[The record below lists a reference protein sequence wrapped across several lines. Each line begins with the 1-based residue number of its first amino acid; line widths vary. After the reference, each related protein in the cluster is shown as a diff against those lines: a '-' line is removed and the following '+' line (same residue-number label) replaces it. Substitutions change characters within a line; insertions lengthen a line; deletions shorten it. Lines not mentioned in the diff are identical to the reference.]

1 MDEAKVAELIEG
13 FRRGSISAEEFA
25 KTMNAAMKDV
35 KDSSGKF
42 STTFTTGAGQVVS
55 GVTSFT
61 KSMANGAQGASAF
74 SGIITATTTGLSTML
89 GKFGVAGEAIG
100 KMAAFG
106 EGYVVQALK
115 QSDDLFAT
123 FQGLSKIGG
132 AGTEGMKGIFDN
144 MQKLGMTM
152 DQLPQFGALITKNS
166 EALAVMGGTVSE
178 GTKKFATVA
187 SSIQQSGLQTQ
198 FERMGITV
206 QEQNERTADYLKL
219 QTLTGMGAVKTQA
232 QLNDGAAEYIR
243 QQDRLSRLT
252 GKSAD
257 SLAKEAEA
265 RQSNERYAAVTLEL
279 QMKAAAAKAAGD
291 DEGFK
296 AAQAQLDMNEELL
309 KRTPASLK
317 QGIQDLMSGVVN
329 SPDAQKIFIT
339 APKLA
344 QDVMAQQY
352 SSAEQLENMIISGQ
366 AEMKASAERDI
377 GLAKAGLANK
387 VGADYA
393 GRIAFGKIASGEAAK
408 LATKEQTTQAAG
420 GGDVDVNNQVALR
433 DAQRA
438 TTTAMDDL
446 VKIGVGPLTSGME
459 KLATNL
465 AGVVTVLPGVGK
477 NVPLNREPTKEEAAR
492 GITKEQVARGRYAPA
507 TADLKSELP
516 DIDMDKLSA
525 AWKTF
530 VSNAVFNL
538 TTETDKKA
546 TEKKKV
552 PENTPDNR
560 PNFGQDAAEPAV
572 RQAPSD
578 NNRPAARQAP
588 TEDNRPN
595 FSQRPDRG
603 AGPAYQT
610 PVVLG
615 DTRPENQTSTKSAAA
630 GSATEL
636 ATMFSDGFKAL
647 SRGQAEQTASVDELV
662 ELMRRSVGVQG
673 KILQT
678 SRA

>member
-1 MDEAKVAELIEG
+1 MALTTDELADITKAAEAFKDAGGKASDFASSL
-13 FRRGSISAEEFA
+13 STSANNL
-25 KTMNAAMKDV
+25 KN
-35 KDSSGKF
+35 SSG
-42 STTFTTGAGQVVS
+42 TFGNAFIQASGQVGT
-55 GVTSFT
+55 GVANFT

-74 SGIITATTTGLSTML
+74 SGIITSTTAGLGTML
-89 GKFGVAGEAIG
+89 AKFGVTGDAIG
-100 KMAAFG
+100 KMAKFG

-132 AGTEGMKGIFDN
+132 AGVEGMQGIFDN

-152 DQLPQFGALITKNS
+152 DQLPQFGALIAKNS
-166 EALAVMGGTVSE
+166 EALAVMGGTVAE

-206 QEQNERTADYLKL
+206 QEQNERTADYLRL

-232 QLNDGAAEYIR
+232 QLNEGAAEYIR

-279 QMKAAAAKAAGD
+279 QMKAAAAKEAGD
-291 DEGFK
+291 TAGFQ
-296 AAQAQLDMNEELL
+296 AAQNQLKMNEELL
-309 KRTPASLK
+309 NRTPASLK

-352 SSAEQLENMIISGQ
+352 SSAEKLEEMIVSGQ
-366 AEMKASAERDI
+366 EEMKASAVRDV

-408 LATKEQTTQAAG
+408 LAGKEQTTQAAG

-433 DAQRA
+433 DAQRQ
-438 TTTAMDDL
+438 TTTAMDNL
-446 VKIGVGPLTSGME
+446 VKFGVGPLTSGMT
-459 KLATNL
+459 KLATGL
-465 AGVVTVLPGVGK
+465 AGVVTVLPGAGK
-477 NVPLNREPTKEEAAR
+477 KTPLNRAPTAEEAAQ
-492 GITKEQVARGRYAPA
+492 GITAKDLARGRYAPA
-507 TADLKSELP
+507 TAGYETKTPEISVDDLSKAWNDFTKNAILN
-516 DIDMDKLSA
+516 ITSA
-525 AWKTF
+525 G
-530 VSNAVFNL
+530 
-538 TTETDKKA
+538 A
-546 TEKKKV
+546 TEV
-552 PENTPDNR
+552 TPLPSTTDNR
-560 PNFGQDAAEPAV
+560 PVF
-572 RQAPSD
+572 R
-578 NNRPAARQAP
+578 
-588 TEDNRPN
+588 
-595 FSQRPDRG
+595 QRPESGSRG
-603 AGPAYQT
+603 AGPAYQE
-610 PVVLG
+610 PGVLEE
-615 DTRPENQTSTKSAAA
+615 TRPETQTQIRSSTA
-630 GSATEL
+630 GSTTEL
-636 ATMFSDGFKAL
+636 ATVFSEGIKSL
-647 SRGQAEQTASVDELV
+647 SRGQADQQQTLDELV

-678 SRA
+678 SR